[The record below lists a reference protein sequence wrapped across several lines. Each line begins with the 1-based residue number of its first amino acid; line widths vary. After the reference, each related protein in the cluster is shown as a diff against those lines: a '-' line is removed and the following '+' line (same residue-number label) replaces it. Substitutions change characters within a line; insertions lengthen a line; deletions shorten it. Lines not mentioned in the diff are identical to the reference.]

1 MLPAYEVRHRKANLS
16 GVTVAIVGSNSAP
29 LLRGLKASSLATII
43 VVALSCGLSAC
54 STVVSVT
61 AAHRAASSASPERP
75 ATKTPRPAESP
86 TPTSAAAPTFAAGVD
101 AFAQMLSTLPT
112 DDLPESH
119 TGYVRELFNLWIDA
133 NGNGCN
139 TRAEVLITESM
150 SSVTR
155 HGPCT
160 IDVGSWVSLYDGLT
174 LTAAGDLDIDHVVPL
189 SEAWKSGAWQWDAA
203 TREQFANDLGYAGSL
218 LAVSAHANRSKGDK
232 DPAQWMPQAGEACD
246 YVERWIAVKY
256 RWSLSVD
263 TAERNTLSATLSG
276 CATLSETVPDKAL
289 ITVSTNPGGAPAPGP
304 AGGNG
309 SGDGIT
315 DPDYGTCKV
324 AKANGRGPYLR
335 GIDPEYAFYRD
346 GDKDGM
352 VCE

>member
-1 MLPAYEVRHRKANLS
+1 
-16 GVTVAIVGSNSAP
+16 
-29 LLRGLKASSLATII
+29 
-43 VVALSCGLSAC
+43 
-54 STVVSVT
+54 
-61 AAHRAASSASPERP
+61 
-75 ATKTPRPAESP
+75 
-86 TPTSAAAPTFAAGVD
+86 
-101 AFAQMLSTLPT
+101 MLSTLSV

-119 TGYVRELFNLWIDA
+119 TGYARALFNLWIDA
-133 NGNGCN
+133 NGDGCN
-139 TRAEVLITESM
+139 TRAEVLIIESA

-155 HGPCT
+155 HGTCT
-160 IDVGSWVSLYDGLT
+160 IDVGSWVSLYDGVT
-174 LTAAGDLDIDHVVPL
+174 VTAAGDLDIDHVVPL

-232 DPAQWMPQAGEACD
+232 DPALWMPTSGEACD
-246 YVERWIAVKY
+246 YVERWVAVKY

-276 CATLSETVPDKAL
+276 CTTLSQSVPNKAL
-289 ITVSTNPGGAPAPGP
+289 VTVSTNPGGAPPP
-304 AGGNG
+304 VTAGGNG
-309 SGDGIT
+309 SGDGMT

-335 GIDPEYAFYRD
+335 GIDPEYPFYRD